1 MRSVGPGERNNIDW
15 CLSLTQGKERN
26 AFNPASGMYR
36 TGEKVDRG
44 LGSLVGREKW
54 KTGLIGIG
62 RGVRGMLS
70 RGWSH

>member
-26 AFNPASGMYR
+26 AFHPASGR
-36 TGEKVDRG
+36 REKVDWG
-44 LGSLVGREKW
+44 TVREKW
-54 KTGLIGIG
+54 KTVLIGIE

>member
-15 CLSLTQGKERN
+15 CLSLTLGKERN
-26 AFNPASGMYR
+26 AFHPASGR
-36 TGEKVDRG
+36 REKVDRG
-44 LGSLVGREKW
+44 TVREKW
-54 KTGLIGIG
+54 KTVLIGIG